1 MSKADARKFFPF
13 SALVWIRDG
22 VLIDRMPLN
31 ALAFAYCYQATAL
44 KQIHTNSQKSRTRL
58 PSITTLT
65 NFALA
70 KSGISCAA
78 KAKAFA
84 ESTDVEDSS
93 AAVAR
98 LYNQLC
104 NVAATECCYFP
115 GALDLLKDLH
125 LGGVKNFISSA
136 LEQEV
141 LDLWLTSKQGLALA
155 PYLTE
160 AMGKRE
166 AFEKGQ
172 DHFAHV
178 TRLTAPTRE
187 KKICYVADARQ
198 EILQAEKCK
207 ASFKLL
213 TVGFAHCLTREKF
226 QLADELIMKAIKGEQ
241 DLRES
246 PLRHYLENGNEPQ
259 EQGRPTG
266 KLNLQALD
274 LPVQNNLADA
284 GADFVVEGEGAQL
297 FARLRQRL
305 EKTL

>member
-13 SALVWIRDG
+13 SAVVWIRDG

-31 ALAFAYCYQATAL
+31 ALAFAYCYQGIAL
-44 KQIHTNSQKSRTRL
+44 KQIHTNSQQSLARL
-58 PSITTLT
+58 PSITALT

-84 ESTDVEDSS
+84 ESTGAEDSS
-93 AAVAR
+93 LAVAG
-98 LYNQLC
+98 LYNRLC
-104 NVAATECCYFP
+104 NAAASECPYFP

-125 LGGVKNFISSA
+125 LAGVKNFISSA

-141 LDLWLTSKQGLALA
+141 LDQWLTSKQGLALA

-166 AFEKGQ
+166 AFEKGP

-178 TRLTAPTRE
+178 SRLTVPTSE
-187 KKICYVADARQ
+187 KSICYVADARQ

-207 ASFKLL
+207 ESFSLL
-213 TVGFAHCLTREKF
+213 TVGFAHSLTREKF
-226 QLADELIMKAIKGEQ
+226 QLADELILSAIEEEQ

-246 PLRHYLENGNEPQ
+246 PLTFYLENENEA
-259 EQGRPTG
+259 QGRATG
-266 KLNLQALD
+266 KLDLHALD
-274 LPVQNNLADA
+274 LPARNNLADA

-297 FARLRQRL
+297 FALLRQRL
-305 EKTL
+305 EKAL